1 MPVSFPF
8 RGFFLSL
15 LCLSSFGCG
24 FLPTAESSF
33 GFEPA
38 PLTFKAEPA
47 PAKKNID
54 REMATSLEDAFPFL
68 RFQRLRDGR
77 VRVFIPFPAGAG
89 AQGALAIVQ
98 KNCECFQRVEN
109 PATIAVESGY
119 VVRGDPAKA
128 PWDSSHA
135 LSPTEDLFLVTGSR
149 EDIFETLEFIDLF
162 FNNAPQIEIQVQII
176 EISDGDAFERGIE
189 NLTMTNLK
197 DGLPFDQST
206 LSISGV
212 DEDGNLIYTP
222 SEVPTGTSGPFARS
236 LNFNNAPSTL
246 DAGGG
251 FALAIIQ
258 SSFVLDAILK
268 LVKTTSAA
276 DIVSRP
282 RIVVRNGQA
291 ALLTSQEQIPYQKFT
306 NINTSGNSASSL
318 AMLNVGVN
326 LRVLPVII
334 GSDTVHL
341 SIDAQVS
348 RVGRDVTVA
357 TGVTAPAISDRTAK
371 TEVAVP
377 SGQSVVIGGLKLLET
392 KETETKIP
400 LLGDIPGIGWLFSHR
415 SISKANTE
423 VLFIITP
430 VIKTRGAGIS
440 RYGDIFD
447 PFVDDAQK

>member
-1 MPVSFPF
+1 MPVPTPCRIFL
-8 RGFFLSL
+8 LSL
-15 LCLSSFGCG
+15 LCLGGFGCG
-24 FLPTAESSF
+24 LFPSVETAPGE
-33 GFEPA
+33 GPLVTIEAEA
-38 PLTFKAEPA
+38 PVAKTTFK
-47 PAKKNID
+47 KVL
-54 REMATSLEDAFPFL
+54 ATSLEDNFPFL
-68 RFQRLRDGR
+68 RFQKLRDGR
-77 VRVFIPFPAGAG
+77 IKVFIPFPVGAG
-89 AQGALAIVQ
+89 AQGALAVVQ
-98 KNCECFQRVEN
+98 NNCDCFQRTEN
-109 PATIAVESGY
+109 PATITVESGY
-119 VVRGDPAKA
+119 VVRGDPTKP
-128 PWDSSHA
+128 PWESTYKFEA
-135 LSPTEDLFLVTGSR
+135 TEDLFIVTGSR
-149 EDIFETLEFIDLF
+149 DDVHETLEFVDLF

-176 EISDGDAFERGIE
+176 EISDADAFERGIK

-206 LSISGV
+206 LAVSGV
-212 DEDGNLIYTP
+212 DADGNLIYTP
-222 SEVPTGTSGPFARS
+222 SSDPTAGSGPFARS
-236 LNFNNAPSTL
+236 LTFNNAPSTL

-258 SSFVLDAILK
+258 SSFMLDAILK

-282 RIVVRNGQA
+282 RVVVRNGQA
-291 ALLTSQEQIPYQKFT
+291 ATLTSQEQIPYQKFT

-318 AMLNVGVN
+318 AMLSVGVN

-357 TGVTAPAISDRTAK
+357 TGVTAPAISDRNAK

-392 KETETKIP
+392 KVTETKIP
-400 LLGDIPGIGWLFSHR
+400 LLGDIPLIGWLFSYR
-415 SISKANTE
+415 GISKANTE

-430 VIKTRGAGIS
+430 VIKTRGASIS
-440 RYGDIFD
+440 RFGDIFD
-447 PFVDDAQK
+447 PFAEDAQE